1 VDLEEKS
8 MRLPRM
14 NLVGAVC
21 CIAGAAFLAVPV
33 FGQEAPPE
41 KYMELLRSDLR
52 TAKVEILTEA
62 LELEEPQ
69 ASAFWPIYREYEA
82 ELAALGDRSLGLVER
97 FVEQYGTM
105 TDEDAGLF
113 AKDWFAVQKD
123 RLKLREKYFGKVSK
137 ATSNLVAARFV
148 QVENALGMLIDLQV
162 AAELPL
168 ME

>member
-1 VDLEEKS
+1 
-8 MRLPRM
+8 MRLLRM

-21 CIAGAAFLAVPV
+21 CVAGAACLAAPV
-33 FGQEAPPE
+33 FAQDVTPE

-69 ASAFWPIYREYEA
+69 AAAFWPIYREYDT
-82 ELAALGDRSLGLVER
+82 ELSALGDRRLVLVER

-105 TDEDAGLF
+105 TDEDAGLL
-113 AKDWFAVQKD
+113 AKDWFAIQKD
-123 RLKLREKYFGKVSK
+123 RLKLREKYYGKVAK

-148 QVENALGMLIDLQV
+148 QVENVLGMLIDLQI
-162 AAELPL
+162 AAESPL